1 MGSLFV
7 VLSACG
13 SIDLQP
19 TGILNGTH
27 RFNNSNQSECDVTLT
42 KALQSGHINFLLG
55 SGASLPAIATAGD
68 IEITLNKLLEKSDSK
83 VFDETKYKYLSQL
96 QMSTNALIANS
107 GDKSNEATL
116 DQYRQFLSNLSRIL
130 DERKTELLPKQITI
144 FTTNYDLF
152 VERAA
157 EGMLN
162 LRLNDGFSRNPAV
175 CESYG
180 FQPEHYFDVTF
191 KTGTLFKYKFPI
203 PTVNLIKLHGSLSW
217 RLSKDVLSYSTQ
229 QRVIPKPDSA
239 TLAKDIAAFTSSFCL
254 VLPTKEKFSE
264 TLLTRVYYDLLRI
277 FANALEV
284 ENTVLI
290 CFGFSF
296 KDAHIADIV
305 TRALKNPTLLVL
317 IVSHDEGSVAAYR
330 EQFRRYNN
338 VVILHPEGAETINY
352 SSLNNLLS
360 SVVPKTQP

>member
-1 MGSLFV
+1 MARIV
-7 VLSACG
+7 
-13 SIDLQP
+13 SIK
-19 TGILNGTH
+19 
-27 RFNNSNQSECDVTLT
+27 SNQSECGATLT

-68 IEITLNKLLEKSDSK
+68 IETTLDGLLKKSDSK
-83 VFDETKYKYLSQL
+83 GFDEARRKFLEQL
-96 QMSTNALIANS
+96 QTSTNALIANS

-116 DQYRQFLSNLSRIL
+116 AQYRQFLSNLSRIL

-157 EGMLN
+157 EEMLN
-162 LRLNDGFSRNPAV
+162 LRLNDGFSRNPAI
-175 CESYG
+175 CESYA

-191 KTGTLFKYKFPI
+191 KTGTLFKYRFPI

-217 RLSKDVLSYSTQ
+217 RLTKDVLTYSAQ
-229 QRVIPKPDSA
+229 QRAIPQPDSA
-239 TLAKDIAAFTSSFCL
+239 TLAKDIAEFADSFCL

-284 ENTVLI
+284 ENTVLV

-296 KDAHIADIV
+296 KDEHIADIV

-317 IVSHDEGSVAAYR
+317 IFSYDEGSVDAYR
-330 EQFRRYNN
+330 AQFKRYNN
-338 VVILHPEGAETINY
+338 VVILHSEGTDTINF
-352 SSLNNLLS
+352 SNLNNLLS

>member
-1 MGSLFV
+1 MARTV
-7 VLSACG
+7 
-13 SIDLQP
+13 SIK
-19 TGILNGTH
+19 
-27 RFNNSNQSECDVTLT
+27 SNQSECDTTLT

-55 SGASLPAIATAGD
+55 SGASLPAIATAGG
-68 IEITLNKLLEKSDSK
+68 IENTLDKLLEKSDSK
-83 VFDETKYKYLSQL
+83 GFNEARHSFLNQL
-96 QMSTNALIANS
+96 QTSTNALIANS
-107 GDKSNEATL
+107 GDTSNEATL
-116 DQYRQFLSNLSRIL
+116 DQYRQFLWNLSRIL

-175 CESYG
+175 CESYA

-191 KTGTLFKYKFPI
+191 KTGTLFKYRFPI

-217 RLSKDVLSYSTQ
+217 RLSNDVLTYSAQ
-229 QRVIPKPDSA
+229 QRAIPQPDPA
-239 TLAKDIAAFTSSFCL
+239 KLAKDIEEFTNSFCL
-254 VLPTKEKFSE
+254 VLPTKQKFSE

-277 FANALEV
+277 FANTLEV
-284 ENTVLI
+284 ENTVLV

-296 KDAHIADIV
+296 KDEHIADIV

-317 IVSHDEGSVAAYR
+317 IISHDDGSVAAYR
-330 EQFRRYNN
+330 EQFKRYNN
-338 VVILHPEGAETINY
+338 VVILHPEGTETITFSN
-352 SSLNNLLS
+352 LNNLLS
-360 SVVPKTQP
+360 SVVPKSQP

>member
-1 MGSLFV
+1 MARTF
-7 VLSACG
+7 
-13 SIDLQP
+13 SIK
-19 TGILNGTH
+19 
-27 RFNNSNQSECDVTLT
+27 SNQSECDATLT

-55 SGASLPAIATAGD
+55 SGASLPAIAAAGD
-68 IEITLNKLLEKSDSK
+68 IEITLNKLLEKPDSK
-83 VFDETKYKYLSQL
+83 GFEETKHKFLEQL
-96 QMSTNALIANS
+96 QASTNALIANS

-116 DQYRQFLSNLSRIL
+116 EQYRQFLSALSRIL

-162 LRLNDGFSRNPAV
+162 LRLNDGFSRNPAI
-175 CESYG
+175 CESYA

-217 RLSKDVLSYSTQ
+217 RLSNDVLTYSAK
-229 QRVIPKPDSA
+229 QRAIPKPDSA
-239 TLAKDIAAFTSSFCL
+239 TLAKDSAEFADSFCL
-254 VLPTKEKFSE
+254 VLPTKEKFYE
-264 TLLTRVYYDLLRI
+264 TLLMRVYYDLLRI

-290 CFGFSF
+290 SFGFSF
-296 KDAHIADIV
+296 KDEHIADIV
-305 TRALKNPTLLVL
+305 IRALKNPTLLVL
-317 IVSHDEGSVAAYR
+317 IVSSDEGSVASYR
-330 EQFRRYNN
+330 EQFQRYNN
-338 VVILHPEGAETINY
+338 VVILHPEGTETINF
-352 SSLNNLLS
+352 SNLNNLLS
-360 SVVPKTQP
+360 AVVPKAQHGA